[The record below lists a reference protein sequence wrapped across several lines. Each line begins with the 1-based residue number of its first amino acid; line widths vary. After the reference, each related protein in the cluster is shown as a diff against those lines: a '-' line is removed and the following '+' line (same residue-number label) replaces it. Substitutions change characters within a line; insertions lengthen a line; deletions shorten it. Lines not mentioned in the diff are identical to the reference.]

1 MTSLK
6 ALGIFINYCNKQYGR
21 DQDNTNEKFQKG
33 KDLILNSEEDTFAW
47 CRSIADVLREINW
60 PDI

>member
-6 ALGIFINYCNKQYGR
+6 ALGIFINYCNTQYGR
-21 DQDNTNEKFQKG
+21 DPDITNENFQKG
-33 KDLILNSEEDTFAW
+33 EDRIMNSEEDAFVW
-47 CRSIADVLREINW
+47 CRTIADVLREINW